1 MVKFDTVVLVDC
13 VCMSIFILFK
23 VAKKVPLKC
32 STVFLVLV
40 VSSYCSIARRVSVLQ
55 QFYDLNNAPTL
66 TSKVMPGSSGDSAS
80 LVEPMRDKFFGQ
92 WSSSSVTNHFPVWG
106 GGGGS

>member
-1 MVKFDTVVLVDC
+1 
-13 VCMSIFILFK
+13 MSIFILFK

-106 GGGGS
+106 GGGFVNPPNII